1 MSSSHE
7 YPPREIMIAGK
18 RFVELSSRSCTTA
31 CEGGVPPF
39 KEQPPASTP
48 ELEQSYRTMK
58 PLYTVEDRVGAL
70 ERNVCAL
77 QTERRR
83 DKWLRQGILYIS
95 YVLGLLAGIWWM
107 QR

>member
-1 MSSSHE
+1 
-7 YPPREIMIAGK
+7 
-18 RFVELSSRSCTTA
+18 
-31 CEGGVPPF
+31 
-39 KEQPPASTP
+39 
-48 ELEQSYRTMK
+48 MK